1 MARATEP
8 DKRTYIRIAQ
18 TLPVRYRFV
27 SSSRKDKAL
36 TQAYNGETRNVSGNG
51 ILLAGKLPDPAWVE
65 ELLGK
70 KMAIAVSIRVPGV
83 GGPVNAV
90 ARAAWI
96 NVDMDQK
103 PATCEMGL
111 EFREITQADEQRL
124 LEFII
129 ASLV

>member
-8 DKRTYIRIAQ
+8 DKRSFIRISQ
-18 TLPVRYRFV
+18 TLQVRYKFV
-27 SSSRKDKAL
+27 SSTKKDKAL
-36 TQAYNGETRNVSGNG
+36 TQSYSGDTRNISGSG
-51 ILLAGKLPDPAWVE
+51 ILLVGKLPDPAWVE

-70 KMAIAVSIRVPGV
+70 RMSLAVSIRLPGV

-96 NVDMDQK
+96 NVDMEKK
-103 PATCEMGL
+103 PIECEMGL
-111 EFREITQADEQRL
+111 EFREITQVDEQRL

-129 ASLV
+129 ASLI